1 MCLTLN
7 LLELERNSKNKQL
20 MNRKRKPSR
29 EESDDI
35 FEASSYHKNQPIDIK
50 NFRIDLKFK
59 NRNQKIFADL
69 IENREIVIC
78 SGPAGTGKT
87 YIACAQALQLIKQDS
102 KYKKIYIVKSVTT
115 LKDEEIGFLKGTME
129 EKMEPFVYS
138 FIHNFEKITNRTIVQ
153 NMRMGG
159 LIQVMPIAYLRGINF
174 DDCIVLIDEAQN
186 ITPDNMHTI
195 MTRLGSNCKMIFL
208 GDTAQ
213 IDLRNKKNSSLKLI
227 IDKFSSLEE
236 VGTMEFSDD
245 DIVRNPLIKKIESV
259 FSSIAESSQKSPS

>member
-1 MCLTLN
+1 MA
-7 LLELERNSKNKQL
+7 
-20 MNRKRKPSR
+20 RKRRISQ
-29 EESDDI
+29 EDLDDAYE
-35 FEASSYHKNQPIDIK
+35 FVNSGKNHPTDIRS
-50 NFRIDLKFK
+50 FRIDLKFK
-59 NRNQKIFADL
+59 NKNQKIFGDL
-69 IENREIVIC
+69 IESKEVVIC

-87 YIACAQALQLIKQDS
+87 YIACAQALQLMKREDR
-102 KYKKIYIVKSVTT
+102 YKKIYIVKSVTT

-153 NMRMGG
+153 NMRMNG

-195 MTRLGSNCKMIFL
+195 MTRIGSNCKMIFL

-213 IDLRNKKNSSLKLI
+213 VDLRNKKNSSLKLI
-227 IDKFSSLEE
+227 IDRFSSLEE
-236 VGTMEFSDD
+236 VGTMEFSDE
-245 DIVRNPLIKKIESV
+245 DIVRNPLIKKIEAV
-259 FSSIAESSQKSPS
+259 FNSLSESSNKISS